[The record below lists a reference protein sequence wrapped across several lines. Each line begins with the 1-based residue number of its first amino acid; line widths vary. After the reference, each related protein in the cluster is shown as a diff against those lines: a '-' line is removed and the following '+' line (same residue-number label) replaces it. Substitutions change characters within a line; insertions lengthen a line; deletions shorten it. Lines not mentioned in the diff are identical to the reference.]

1 MVQSRAWKGASVLV
15 LTALAAGCASA
26 AAPEAGPAPA
36 ADVGVAPTPELVA
49 EGQQIFGGAGRCS
62 VCHGAGGAGGRF
74 GPDLTD
80 DDWAWIDPASPSAM
94 ADLANVIRNGVTE
107 PRVSDT
113 GMPPMGGG
121 NLTDAQLN
129 ALAAYILS
137 L

>member
-1 MVQSRAWKGASVLV
+1 MAHSRASKRAGMLFAAALV
-15 LTALAAGCASA
+15 AGCASA
-26 AAPEAGPAPA
+26 AEPMAEPAPA
-36 ADVGVAPTPELVA
+36 PDPGVASTPELIA
-49 EGQQIFGGAGRCS
+49 AGQQIFGGAGRCS
-62 VCHGAGGAGGRF
+62 VCHGAGAVGGHF

-80 DDWAWIDPASPSAM
+80 DDWAWIDPASSAAM
-94 ADLANVIRNGVTE
+94 SDLANLIRTGVVE
-107 PRVSDT
+107 PRISDT